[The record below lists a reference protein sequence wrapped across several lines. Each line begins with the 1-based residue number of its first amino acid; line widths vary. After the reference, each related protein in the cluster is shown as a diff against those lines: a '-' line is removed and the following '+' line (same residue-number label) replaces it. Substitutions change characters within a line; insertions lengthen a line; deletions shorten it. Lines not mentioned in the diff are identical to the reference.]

1 MSDNRKRPIPS
12 NAPGFPSKRA
22 NRLSYGMDRLTLN
35 NDEAA
40 SSMGPR
46 RSFLDHDMMVEPQTA
61 EADQPSIAAEA
72 STSAALIRTTYTQN
86 QQSTPTNNTYIRY
99 APVESALAIKF
110 NEHDLTPTIRK
121 YPNDPRDIK
130 VTETQRRYAQAI
142 ADYLREI
149 DLTEFSPP
157 SKPLRSLSSKDF
169 HYIFTH
175 LVQHYDPSYRSKKKI
190 EDHVIEILNSLKY
203 PLRDNIQPKSLLSI
217 GAIHSNPNFYGM
229 LHWLMEACKSKDAS
243 HPTDFE
249 DPALADLEIEEG
261 PMACAFAEFSFAAY
275 RKYITSPVTPTYA
288 EEMDP
293 LKNRFA
299 EISLDT
305 ERKIHDLETEIEA
318 LKDTAVML
326 ESDGSTIENLK
337 KRNHDLTR
345 DITKFRTYC
354 QEKRKRVEKY
364 RNINKVVEDEVK
376 RLENENQRIEQQKA
390 ELEDKLKEKNVSL
403 ATLESLAKENE
414 AEKKLCAD
422 LTAHLEE
429 RRLAYNEK
437 MEALNLSRDRVRKQV
452 DEFNSKVKK
461 LFSSGPEQD
470 DLLLVYNPDAAVANE
485 MLSYNVDSKLLPTLE
500 RLETTERQDFDQ
512 ITTEAQRLR
521 EETDVMNAA
530 IEQSKLDWTEKQK
543 EIEAKVKKYDEG
555 RRQFMA
561 ENEKFN
567 IIMDNHEK
575 ALDDERSQSRESL
588 LQAKERLF
596 AEETKLKEME
606 REFQQERE
614 ILLLTANRLISQ
626 FTDSQ
631 GELLSMLEN
640 LKELA
645 QAKQQMTKAYNA
657 YD

>member
-1 MSDNRKRPIPS
+1 MKGSHHELYQRTKLIH
-12 NAPGFPSKRA
+12 FY
-22 NRLSYGMDRLTLN
+22 RLG
-35 NDEAA
+35 
-40 SSMGPR
+40 
-46 RSFLDHDMMVEPQTA
+46 
-61 EADQPSIAAEA
+61 
-72 STSAALIRTTYTQN
+72 
-86 QQSTPTNNTYIRY
+86 Y

-293 LKNRFA
+293 LKNRFGKRTWPSFSTTAHSCEIA

-326 ESDGSTIENLK
+326 ESDGVKL
-337 KRNHDLTR
+337 R
-345 DITKFRTYC
+345 C
-354 QEKRKRVEKY
+354 
-364 RNINKVVEDEVK
+364 VVGT
-376 RLENENQRIEQQKA
+376 LFY
-390 ELEDKLKEKNVSL
+390 SL
-403 ATLESLAKENE
+403 I
-414 AEKKLCAD
+414 
-422 LTAHLEE
+422 
-429 RRLAYNEK
+429 
-437 MEALNLSRDRVRKQV
+437 V
-452 DEFNSKVKK
+452 
-461 LFSSGPEQD
+461 
-470 DLLLVYNPDAAVANE
+470 LVND
-485 MLSYNVDSKLLPTLE
+485 
-500 RLETTERQDFDQ
+500 
-512 ITTEAQRLR
+512 
-521 EETDVMNAA
+521 
-530 IEQSKLDWTEKQK
+530 
-543 EIEAKVKKYDEG
+543 
-555 RRQFMA
+555 
-561 ENEKFN
+561 
-567 IIMDNHEK
+567 
-575 ALDDERSQSRESL
+575 
-588 LQAKERLF
+588 
-596 AEETKLKEME
+596 
-606 REFQQERE
+606 
-614 ILLLTANRLISQ
+614 
-626 FTDSQ
+626 
-631 GELLSMLEN
+631 
-640 LKELA
+640 
-645 QAKQQMTKAYNA
+645 
-657 YD
+657 